1 MKELYEII
9 YKDTFRPKTLWTCV
23 WILLGFSMLSLRL
36 WKTSLKYLTS
46 WTWNITQQS
55 NLTGEAELCF
65 ILVSLSNPAKS
76 FFVFCFFKYG
86 LHMLGIYTPRTSFPL
101 TTSLCGIVTSSM
113 GSWTEV
119 LSSSLIIHQI
129 ITDPRPL
136 WVLRVLNIANTPFSL
151 QNAIKDNWNV

>member
-1 MKELYEII
+1 MKELHEII
-9 YKDTFRPKTLWTCV
+9 YKDPFRPKTLWTCV
-23 WILLGFSMLSLRL
+23 CILLGFSMLSLRL

-46 WTWNITQQS
+46 WTWNITQRSNQS
-55 NLTGEAELCF
+55 GEAELCL
-65 ILVSLSNPAKS
+65 ILVSSSNPAKS
-76 FFVFCFFKYG
+76 FFLG
-86 LHMLGIYTPRTSFPL
+86 LHMLGIYIPRTSFPL

-136 WVLRVLNIANTPFSL
+136 WVLKVLNIANTPFSS